1 MNSSQLG
8 GVARA
13 RSLSADE
20 RSRIARK
27 AARARWADKPG
38 ILSREEIKR
47 QVVKMLED
55 RSEAV
60 AYLFGSYA
68 RGEAR
73 VSSDVDL
80 LVVEKKMA
88 GNRYAETALLRHRL
102 TFDRAVDL
110 IVVDEENFNTW
121 KNSYGTVQHVA
132 FSEGVRLV

>member
-13 RSLSADE
+13 RSLPADE

-38 ILSREEIKR
+38 ILSRDEITR
-47 QVVKMLED
+47 QVVKMLKD
-55 RSEAV
+55 REAKV
-60 AYLFGSYA
+60 YLFGSYA

-73 VSSDVDL
+73 ASSDVDL

-102 TFDRAVDL
+102 TFDQAVDL
-110 IVVDEENFNTW
+110 IVVDEENFDTW
-121 KNSYGTVQHVA
+121 KNSYGTVQHEA
-132 FSEGVRLV
+132 FREGVRLV

>member
-60 AYLFGSYA
+60 AYLL
-68 RGEAR
+68 
-73 VSSDVDL
+73 DL
-80 LVVEKKMA
+80 MLVEKR
-88 GNRYAETALLRHRL
+88 GFRR
-102 TFDRAVDL
+102 
-110 IVVDEENFNTW
+110 TW
-121 KNSYGTVQHVA
+121 TCWWSKRRWQAIDTQRRRCFVIGSR
-132 FSEGVRLV
+132 SIER